1 MEVLDWVFCREQVA
15 ERFHKADLEGHSK
28 FSFVLRSIY
37 CLRSW
42 KVERK
47 WVILIMGQDV
57 GTGRW
62 NLRVTAIG
70 YLSAFRDRIGEEYLE
85 AKDFGG

>member
-1 MEVLDWVFCREQVA
+1 
-15 ERFHKADLEGHSK
+15 
-28 FSFVLRSIY
+28 
-37 CLRSW
+37 
-42 KVERK
+42 
-47 WVILIMGQDV
+47 MGQDV